1 MTVMWMKRIAIIT
14 EILTMSGADRQIS
27 AVCDYLNQK
36 GYAVTIYSILPKSKI
51 PSIIQ
56 NSPEIKIVYSRNWTM
71 ILFICGMV
79 RYIPDILK
87 SIIRGRG
94 DPKKTRSILLSVK
107 SGLIESHYITR
118 FYSKKIL
125 KLIAQEQDTEPYAF
139 VIGFHFQVLPLL
151 YNIQKDLGVFTR
163 YIEISSPH
171 WRSLNNFHDG
181 LAPHIINAIDRTI
194 VPSEI
199 IGEEL
204 KTYEGLQK
212 PYTVVPLVL
221 HMPDY
226 HKRDKQQIST
236 FGVAT
241 RLSRE
246 KNQDLLIQIM
256 SIIKTKNQTTHIKL
270 ILIGDGP
277 EKKRLVQ
284 LKKNLKLDDNVVLT
298 GPFARVEQFIDR
310 IDIVTLLSDVEST
323 PATLLEALYFGKPI
337 IATDVGSIS
346 SIVIDGF
353 NGYIVDK
360 NNLEEIADKIITLTK
375 NCDLYDTFSNNSRI
389 LYHKIYYNNDIL
401 APLLD

>member
-1 MTVMWMKRIAIIT
+1 MWMKKIAIIT

-27 AVCDYLNQK
+27 AVCTYLKQK

-56 NSPEIKIVYSRNWTM
+56 NSSEIKIVYSRNWTT

-87 SIIRGRG
+87 SVIRGRG
-94 DPKKTRSILLSVK
+94 DPKKTRNILLSVK
-107 SGLIESHYITR
+107 SGLIESHYITN

-125 KLIAQEQDTEPYAF
+125 RSIAQEQDTEPYAF
-139 VIGFHFQVLPLL
+139 VIGFHFQVRPLL
-151 YNIQKDLGVFTR
+151 YNIQTDLGVLTR

-171 WRSLNNFHDG
+171 WRSLNNFHDE
-181 LAPHIINAIDRTI
+181 LAPQIINAIDRII

-221 HMPDY
+221 QMPEY
-226 HKRDKQQIST
+226 HKRDGQQIST

-256 SIIKTKNQTTHIKL
+256 SIIKTKNQSTPIKL
-270 ILIGDGP
+270 VLVGEGP

-284 LKKNLKLDDNVVLT
+284 LKKDLNLNDEVILT
-298 GPFARVEQFIDR
+298 GPFAQVEQFIDK
-310 IDIVTLLSDVEST
+310 IDIATLLSDVESI

-360 NNLEEIADKIITLTK
+360 NNLEEIADKIIALTE
-375 NCDLYDTFSNNSRI
+375 NCELYDTFSKNSRT
-389 LYHKIYYNNDIL
+389 LYHKIYYDNDIL